1 MAKKDLEKEL
11 ENIEEGVDN
20 LKNKKFEVFGIT
32 MTPMT
37 ISAAVAGIGSVIGML
52 YAGFVMYQKIES
64 ISSIDPG
71 AIFSKLEKI
80 DTRINEAEKDAED
93 MKSDIKRAEET
104 ADDAYR
110 YVKDVNK
117 EMNDELRSFRKDV
130 KEIEKTFGDKL
141 QKSLD
146 NPLSDM

>member
-110 YVKDVNK
+110 YVKDINK